1 MADQGE
7 ATTMNGNG
15 TEEAHRPLALKSSN
29 HESIYD
35 YYLSLQADG
44 AMARYADFD
53 VSEIRDQSPYI
64 YMSRLVKQG
73 SEQRFRFQMVG
84 EKLVAFF
91 KQDGRGR
98 FIREMRLGGWEH
110 EWRETQLLTLERRA
124 PVVAESI
131 IQDDKLRIDL
141 EHIAMPLS
149 DYYGQII
156 YIVGSLDIVGFLEGD
171 PQKVGE
177 GFTWDN
183 LLSFDIIKRASAE

>member
-1 MADQGE
+1 
-7 ATTMNGNG
+7 MNSTG
-15 TEEAHRPLALKSSN
+15 TEEAPGPLALKSPK
-29 HESIYD
+29 HQSIYE
-35 YYLSLQADG
+35 YYVSLQASG

-53 VSEIRDQSPYI
+53 VGEIRDQSPYI

-91 KQDGRGR
+91 KQDGKGR

-124 PVVAESI
+124 PVVAEAI
-131 IQDDKLRIDL
+131 INDDKLRIDL
-141 EHIAMPLS
+141 EHVAMPLC
-149 DYYGQII
+149 DYYGEII
-156 YIVGSLDIVGFLEGD
+156 YIVGSLDIVGYLEDD

-177 GFTWDN
+177 GFTWEN
-183 LLSFDIIKRASAE
+183 LASFDIIKRASAE